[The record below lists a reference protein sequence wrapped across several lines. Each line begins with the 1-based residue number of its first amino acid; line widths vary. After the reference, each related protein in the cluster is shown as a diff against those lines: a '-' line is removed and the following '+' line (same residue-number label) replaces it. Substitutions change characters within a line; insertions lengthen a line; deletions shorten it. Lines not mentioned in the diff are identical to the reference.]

1 MNPLS
6 RGTILL
12 LLLAVAAPV
21 QASDP
26 VGIYALIDR
35 VILEPNGTAPDRIQV
50 WGVFALAEGRGDTY
64 LPARRGYLYY
74 ALDPRQP
81 EVCRKEW
88 ADFRAMA
95 GTGQAIGFGG
105 RYLPKGRIRKA
116 TEKPEAPDA
125 YPVGSGLVKVLNRH
139 LGPQIQRELKSVP
152 PEK

>member
-1 MNPLS
+1 MKPLS
-6 RGTILL
+6 GGAILL

-35 VILEPNGTAPDRIQV
+35 VILEPNGTAVDRIQV

-74 ALDPRQP
+74 ALDPRRP

-88 ADFRAMA
+88 ADFRTVA
-95 GTGQAIGFGG
+95 GTGQAVGFGG

-116 TEKPEAPDA
+116 TEKPEVPDA
-125 YPVGSGLVKVLNRH
+125 YPVGWGLVKVLNRH